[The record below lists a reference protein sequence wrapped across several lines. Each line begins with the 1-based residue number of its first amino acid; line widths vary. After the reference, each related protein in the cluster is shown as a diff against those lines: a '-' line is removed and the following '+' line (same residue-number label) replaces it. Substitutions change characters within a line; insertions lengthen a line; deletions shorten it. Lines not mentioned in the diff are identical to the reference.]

1 MRAAFSVVGLLIVLV
16 VVWLVIKAQ
25 FSSQQGATGGKPPV
39 ETIDVAGVKN
49 QLLALAQAER
59 MYLAS
64 HGSYASIEALQQD
77 GSVTFSGS
85 TSRGYSYTADV
96 DDGQHFKITAA
107 PADASKAGWPTLSV
121 DETMQ
126 VAQ

>member
-1 MRAAFSVVGLLIVLV
+1 MRAAFSVVGLLIVLAI
-16 VVWLVIKAQ
+16 VWLVIKSQ
-25 FSSQQGATGGKPPV
+25 FSPQGTTGGRPPV
-39 ETIDVAGVKN
+39 EIIDVAGVKN
-49 QLLALAQAER
+49 ELLALAQAER
-59 MYLAS
+59 MYMAS

-85 TSRGYSYTADV
+85 TFRGYSYTADV

-107 PADASKAGWPTLSV
+107 PADASKADWPTMSV

-126 VAQ
+126 VMQ